1 MTMGQRTAV
10 ARLAAGTMAIVIAAV
25 GLVFL
30 FAPGSVVRFFNA
42 FSGPLGTTSAPAA
55 VPSLFTALA
64 AAYMY
69 VVTFL
74 AASLARRPSD
84 RAAARLLV
92 HAKLASSLISLG
104 LYIAHRPYLI
114 LLANAVVDGL
124 IGAAVHVLFR
134 RGPGARRRAGPGTG
148 A

>member
-10 ARLAAGTMAIVIAAV
+10 ARLAAGTMAVVFAAV

-42 FSGPLGTTSAPAA
+42 FSGLLGTAPAPVA

-74 AASLARRPSD
+74 AVSLARRPSD

-92 HAKLASSLISLG
+92 HAKLVSSLVSLG
-104 LYIAHRPYLI
+104 LFIAHRPYLV

-124 IGAAVHVLFR
+124 IGAAVHVLYR
-134 RGPGARRRAGPGTG
+134 RVPDAERRAGPGTG